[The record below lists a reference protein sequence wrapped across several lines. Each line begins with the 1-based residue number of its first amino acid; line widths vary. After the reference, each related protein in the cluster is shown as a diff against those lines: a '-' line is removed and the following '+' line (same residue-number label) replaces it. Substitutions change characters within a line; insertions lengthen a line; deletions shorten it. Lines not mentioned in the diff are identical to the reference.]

1 MVCHRPTQE
10 LKIRIRTFSRATKQ
24 VIVEL
29 IPMADEYQLL
39 ACLKEESVVSPKKT
53 PEKGGSKE
61 EEGF

>member
-1 MVCHRPTQE
+1 
-10 LKIRIRTFSRATKQ
+10 
-24 VIVEL
+24 
-29 IPMADEYQLL
+29 MADEYQLL